1 MKKSLLR
8 DTHLLILLSDFAGV
22 ALRAVFGSATDRA
35 TMLMMDKNEEI
46 PNKSW

>member
-8 DTHLLILLSDFAGV
+8 GTHLLIILSDFAGAV
-22 ALRAVFGSATDRA
+22 LAAVFGSVTDMA

-46 PNKSW
+46 LNKSW